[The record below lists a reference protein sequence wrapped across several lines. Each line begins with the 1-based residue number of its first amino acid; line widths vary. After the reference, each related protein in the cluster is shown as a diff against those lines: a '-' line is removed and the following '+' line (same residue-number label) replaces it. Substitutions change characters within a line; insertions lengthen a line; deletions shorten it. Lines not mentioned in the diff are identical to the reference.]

1 MGFFLLLLPLLFLPG
16 KRFLERTGDLLLGIV
31 YLFFGILS
39 SVLVFFALF
48 TIHTVTYGNINVFII
63 SPLAFVSSVAH
74 FLSLG
79 KRRRNKAIGI
89 SSAIMG
95 AMALVTL
102 QVRILVPSVIQDS
115 ISVFIP
121 ALMLYLSEL
130 VVSLLLSRQK
140 DK

>member
-1 MGFFLLLLPLLFLPG
+1 M
-16 KRFLERTGDLLLGIV
+16 
-31 YLFFGILS
+31 
-39 SVLVFFALF
+39 
-48 TIHTVTYGNINVFII
+48 
-63 SPLAFVSSVAH
+63 AFVSSVAH

-130 VVSLLLSRQK
+130 VVSLLLSRRK

>member
-1 MGFFLLLLPLLFLPG
+1 
-16 KRFLERTGDLLLGIV
+16 
-31 YLFFGILS
+31 
-39 SVLVFFALF
+39 
-48 TIHTVTYGNINVFII
+48 
-63 SPLAFVSSVAH
+63 AH

-130 VVSLLLSRQK
+130 VVSLLLSTRK
-140 DK
+140 DQ